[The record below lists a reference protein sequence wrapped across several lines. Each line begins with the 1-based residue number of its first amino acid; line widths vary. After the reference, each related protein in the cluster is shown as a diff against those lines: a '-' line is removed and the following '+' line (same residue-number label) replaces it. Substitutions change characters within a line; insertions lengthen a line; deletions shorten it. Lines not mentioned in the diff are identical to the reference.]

1 MLIVSYDFTNDKT
14 RAKFAKFLKQYG
26 NRIQYSVFSVSN
38 SPRVLRNILA
48 EVDIRYKKQ
57 FKDTD
62 SIVLFSTCEGCKKK
76 IIRYGYA
83 RHEEKDVVY
92 FG

>member
-1 MLIVSYDFTNDKT
+1 MLIVSYDFGNDKI

-26 NRIQYSVFSVSN
+26 ERIQYSVFSVHN
-38 SPRVLRNILA
+38 SPRVLRNIIA
-48 EVDIRYKKQ
+48 EVEARYKKL

-62 SIVLFSTCEGCKKK
+62 SIVIFSTCEGCNKK
-76 IIRYGYA
+76 IMRYGYA
-83 RHEEKDVVY
+83 KHDVEDVVY